1 MYKYYLMTKNNCQ
14 ELLFKSLNDYYNRDN
29 NYKKIFNDI
38 ISGKHKLSLRL
49 IDWLVTHYA
58 RDNNIYYWHDKDT
71 IYYEMPSNKENIKKI
86 NVYLDYRA
94 QLKSYTK
101 LYFDTFRRHE
111 RISFY
116 IDNDKMIETTLGQLN
131 FFRWIFN
138 NNILLYAEKNYESI
152 YNNMIDFNK
161 NNKKIKKNNNKQ
173 HIINIKSILTFN

>member
-14 ELLFKSLNDYYNRDN
+14 ELLLKSLNDYYNRN
-29 NYKKIFNDI
+29 NNFKKIFSDI

-58 RDNNIYYWHDKDT
+58 RDNNIYYWYDKDN
-71 IYYEMPSNKENIKKI
+71 IYNEIPYNKENMKKI

-101 LYFDTFRRHE
+101 LYFDTFRRHQ

-138 NNILLYAEKNYESI
+138 NNILLYVEKNYQLI

-161 NNKKIKKNNNKQ
+161 HNKKIKKILIKKKLLIIKQ
-173 HIINIKSILTFN
+173 N

>member
-1 MYKYYLMTKNNCQ
+1 
-14 ELLFKSLNDYYNRDN
+14 
-29 NYKKIFNDI
+29 
-38 ISGKHKLSLRL
+38 
-49 IDWLVTHYA
+49 
-58 RDNNIYYWHDKDT
+58 
-71 IYYEMPSNKENIKKI
+71 MPSNKENIKKI

>member
-14 ELLFKSLNDYYNRDN
+14 ELLLKSLNDYYNRN
-29 NYKKIFNDI
+29 NNLKKIFSDI

-58 RDNNIYYWHDKDT
+58 RDNNIYYWYDKDN
-71 IYYEMPSNKENIKKI
+71 IYNEIPYNKENMKKI

-101 LYFDTFRRHE
+101 LYFDTFRRHQ

-138 NNILLYAEKNYESI
+138 NNILLYVEKNYQLI
-152 YNNMIDFNK
+152 YNNMIHFNK
-161 NNKKIKKNNNKQ
+161 NNKKIKKNINKQ
-173 HIINIKSILTFN
+173 QIINTKSILTFN